1 MLAIRTIEY
10 TAESKSA
17 SRDRMLGFQ
26 NNWMNDAGHADSG
39 GVALRPFPVSATRMQ
54 ASKKNAPIVNTV
66 ARAVAPVMLRSVHT
80 FPAASNT
87 GSGVG
92 GIRLKK
98 LPTTETP

>member
-39 GVALRPFPVSATRMQ
+39 GVALGRLPVSASSMK

-66 ARAVAPVMLRSVHT
+66 AMAVAPVMLRRDQSSPV
-80 FPAASNT
+80 ASIT